1 MWIRTQDKMKLSDCN
16 RLSVWRTNEC
26 KNNEYSII
34 NQFNYTYDADDYE
47 TLGLYESK
55 ERALQVLNLI
65 QNALFQGTK
74 LDYITS
80 GGVRHYRDK
89 VFEMPQE

>member
-1 MWIRTQDKMKLSDCN
+1 MIIIRTQDKS
-16 RLSVWRTNEC
+16 RLLEASC
-26 KNNEYSII
+26 II
-34 NQFNYTYDADDYE
+34 TGTGHVTKQKC
-47 TLGLYESK
+47 LYEVVASGTEYIYLGEYKTK
-55 ERALQVLNLI
+55 ERALEVLNLI

>member
-1 MWIRTQDKMKLSDCN
+1 MW
-16 RLSVWRTNEC
+16 
-26 KNNEYSII
+26 II
-34 NQFNYTYDADDYE
+34 NQSREDLINSDHVLVEDNGVYSARGEQYI